1 MRQRVAFWGLLFA
14 GLLLASAAMADRA
27 LQMKGL
33 LDALKIAET
42 VEVMQQEGDIYG
54 ASLVTSMGLETD
66 AALWG
71 RTVRRIYDAEK
82 MQALIIKEIEG
93 VLSETDLT
101 PLLAYY
107 GSQDAARIVALELSA
122 RRAFLDPDT
131 EALAAARSEGLRA
144 EGAPIMARID
154 TLIADSDLIGR
165 NVAGALNA
173 ELMFYRGLNDG
184 DAFDLSEDEM
194 LAAVWAREEELRAS
208 TSAWMEGFLS
218 MAYQPLSAQQLEDYA
233 AFWRTPEGRDLNRA
247 VFTGFDRMY
256 EDVSY
261 RLGLAVAQEM
271 QGEKL

>member
-1 MRQRVAFWGLLFA
+1 MRRRVPFWGLLFA

-27 LQMKGL
+27 LQMKSL

-54 ASLVTSMGLETD
+54 TSLVTSMGLETD

-82 MQALIIKEIEG
+82 MQALIITEIESA
-93 VLSETDLT
+93 LSETDLA

-107 GSQDAARIVALELSA
+107 GSQDAARVVALELSA
-122 RRAFLDPDT
+122 RRVFLDPDT
-131 EALAAARSEGLRA
+131 EALAIARSEGLRA
-144 EGAPIMARID
+144 DGAPLMARIE

-165 NVAGALNA
+165 NVAGALNS

-184 DAFDLSEDEM
+184 GAFDLSEDEM

-208 TSAWMEGFLS
+208 TRAWMEGFLS
-218 MAYQPLSAQQLEDYA
+218 MAYQQLSSQQLEDYA
-233 AFWRTPEGRDLNRA
+233 ALWRTPEGRDLNRA
-247 VFTGFDRMY
+247 VFAGFDRMY
-256 EDVSY
+256 EDISY
-261 RLGLAVAQEM
+261 LLGLAVAREM
-271 QGEKL
+271 RGEKL